1 MNRNIWLK
9 KINYIENLKDVDLIK
24 FESYSVLISFML
36 SKEEFKINSEL
47 KEFMCD
53 IGVECKP
60 YLLKSR
66 TAMIARAVRI
76 FHKAENEEILSYI
89 NKIKV
94 RIKIDENEKENV
106 TTNKKIKENYMKK
119 MLDLYGRK

>member
-1 MNRNIWLK
+1 MNRNICLK

-36 SKEEFKINSEL
+36 SKDEFKVNSDL
-47 KEFMCD
+47 KDFMKNL
-53 IGVECKP
+53 GVECKP

-76 FHKAENEEILSYI
+76 FQKAENEEILSYI
-89 NKIKV
+89 NEIKA
-94 RIKIDENEKENV
+94 RIQIGENQKENI
-106 TTNKKIKENYMKK
+106 TINKKTKENYMKK

>member
-36 SKEEFKINSEL
+36 SKDEFKVNSDL
-47 KEFMCD
+47 KDFMKNLV
-53 IGVECKP
+53 VECKP

-76 FHKAENEEILSYI
+76 FQKAENEEILSYI
-89 NKIKV
+89 NEIKA
-94 RIKIDENEKENV
+94 RIQIGENQKENI
-106 TTNKKIKENYMKK
+106 TINKKTKENYMKK

>member
-36 SKEEFKINSEL
+36 SKDEFKVNSDL
-47 KEFMCD
+47 KDFMKNL
-53 IGVECKP
+53 GVECKP

-76 FHKAENEEILSYI
+76 FQKAENEEILSYI
-89 NKIKV
+89 NEIKA
-94 RIKIDENEKENV
+94 RIQIGENQKENI
-106 TTNKKIKENYMKK
+106 TINKKTKENYMKK

>member
-1 MNRNIWLK
+1 MNRNIRLK

-36 SKEEFKINSEL
+36 SKDEFKVNSDL
-47 KEFMCD
+47 KDFMKNL
-53 IGVECKP
+53 GVECKP

-76 FHKAENEEILSYI
+76 FQKAENEEILSYI
-89 NKIKV
+89 NEIKA
-94 RIKIDENEKENV
+94 RIQIGENQKENI
-106 TTNKKIKENYMKK
+106 TINKNF
-119 MLDLYGRK
+119 

>member
-36 SKEEFKINSEL
+36 SKDEFKVNSDL
-47 KEFMCD
+47 KDFMKNL
-53 IGVECKP
+53 GVECKP

-76 FHKAENEEILSYI
+76 FQKAENEEILSYI
-89 NKIKV
+89 NEIKA
-94 RIKIDENEKENV
+94 RIQIGENEKENI
-106 TTNKKIKENYMKK
+106 TINKKTKENYMKK